1 MGEGSVHNYGIHAEV
16 HFVQVGLGDA
26 YAYMGDAQGLA
37 AGFGKLDAVNGYGS
51 ADIRRKHVVH
61 IAGHI
66 QVCAQRTFEIL
77 ILDKVVE
84 VGLGDGESQL
94 VERDVYAEVLCLHV
108 ELHLDAQVATIGE
121 LEVHADIGVLVAEVD
136 GGNGDGE
143 VLDVDFRAYLQVFV
157 NDIAFF
163 QRDVFDRNAK
173 ANHFIG
179 VEVQSLS
186 GIDCRGCLGGFFL
199 SCGGVGRGIG
209 GELVQNVAEV
219 EFVALLCYAGV
230 ESFQVDFADAD
241 FFLDQVCGVHVNA
254 ELFEGHEGGCAVR
267 FVDGEII
274 DGDCKRERAEFHV
287 FDFHLATDDFFG
299 VVDDVVLGDAGGYLE
314 CGEDDND
321 QCRKND
327 KGDVTFL
334 HDTLKIEFL
343 ICRCLLIF
351 FRTPFSIF
359 IHIMENS
366 SLNNDSL
373 NVLILAAG
381 LGTRLR
387 PLTNDVPKPLV
398 PVVDA
403 SILDLQARKARQIGN
418 IRLHANAHYLA
429 DQVVVAGKTLGFE
442 KVWVELPDILGTA
455 GPLKR
460 IYNEGYRGGLLI
472 MNGDAYCDFDLKAF
486 VKNAQERAAQ
496 PNGPQVALLAVDFP
510 KVNTF
515 RVGPDGRLAGVV
527 GRFGSEEGLPATFS
541 GVSWYSDEALARIRD
556 GEFDIREFWKQE
568 IAAGRA
574 PFVDMTQLH
583 ATWIDM
589 GSPEGLMS
597 AVEARLKE
605 LGRNENEAV
614 VEEGVQVPAGV
625 TIKHSVIYDGA
636 EIESGET
643 IENEI
648 RGRGFKWKV

>member
-1 MGEGSVHNYGIHAEV
+1 
-16 HFVQVGLGDA
+16 
-26 YAYMGDAQGLA
+26 
-37 AGFGKLDAVNGYGS
+37 
-51 ADIRRKHVVH
+51 
-61 IAGHI
+61 
-66 QVCAQRTFEIL
+66 
-77 ILDKVVE
+77 
-84 VGLGDGESQL
+84 
-94 VERDVYAEVLCLHV
+94 
-108 ELHLDAQVATIGE
+108 
-121 LEVHADIGVLVAEVD
+121 
-136 GGNGDGE
+136 
-143 VLDVDFRAYLQVFV
+143 
-157 NDIAFF
+157 
-163 QRDVFDRNAK
+163 
-173 ANHFIG
+173 
-179 VEVQSLS
+179 
-186 GIDCRGCLGGFFL
+186 
-199 SCGGVGRGIG
+199 
-209 GELVQNVAEV
+209 
-219 EFVALLCYAGV
+219 
-230 ESFQVDFADAD
+230 
-241 FFLDQVCGVHVNA
+241 
-254 ELFEGHEGGCAVR
+254 
-267 FVDGEII
+267 
-274 DGDCKRERAEFHV
+274 
-287 FDFHLATDDFFG
+287 
-299 VVDDVVLGDAGGYLE
+299 
-314 CGEDDND
+314 
-321 QCRKND
+321 
-327 KGDVTFL
+327 
-334 HDTLKIEFL
+334 
-343 ICRCLLIF
+343 
-351 FRTPFSIF
+351 
-359 IHIMENS
+359 MENS
-366 SLNNDSL
+366 PLNNDSL

-403 SILDLQARKARQIGN
+403 SILDLQARKARSIGN

-429 DQVVVAGKTLGFE
+429 DQVVAAGKTLGFE

-472 MNGDAYCDFDLKAF
+472 MNGDAYCDFDLKTF

-496 PNGPQVALLAVDFP
+496 LNGPQVALLA
-510 KVNTF
+510 
-515 RVGPDGRLAGVV
+515 AGVV

-605 LGRNENEAV
+605 LGRDVNEAV

-636 EIESGET
+636 EIQPGET